1 VIFNESGR
9 MHRLVL
15 DLLDLARLD
24 AGTADMKMSA
34 LDVTALLNAIAEKFA
49 PLAAHADVKIAVQA
63 ADLTAMTGDGD
74 RLAQV
79 FTNLVDNAL
88 KFTPAG
94 GEVILAARQDGAEAE
109 IEVRD
114 TGQGITPEALPHVF
128 DRFYQ
133 ADASRSR
140 RERQGAGLGLAI
152 AQEIVAAH
160 GGKISVRSQLGRGTA
175 FTVRLPLAQANAVT
189 IASRKN

>member
-1 VIFNESGR
+1 LPI
-9 MHRLVL
+9 LV
-15 DLLDLARLD
+15 
-24 AGTADMKMSA
+24 
-34 LDVTALLNAIAEKFA
+34 
-49 PLAAHADVKIAVQA
+49 
-63 ADLTAMTGDGD
+63 GDGD

-94 GEVILAARQDGAEAE
+94 GQVILSARQDGTEME

-114 TGQGITPEALPHVF
+114 TGSGIAPEALGRVF

-133 ADASRSR
+133 ADASRAR

-152 AQEIVAAH
+152 AREIVAAH
-160 GGKISVRSQLGRGTA
+160 GGKISVRSHLGQGTA